1 MVVRQAQD
9 KLLTG
14 LTSQEAQKRLTD
26 FGLNILPSKPPPS
39 SFSIFLDQLKSP
51 LVYVLLF
58 AALIT
63 LFLRDFPDTV
73 IILFAV
79 LINTILGF
87 YQERKAKQAFYAL
100 AKILTPQAKVIR
112 DEEKKIIDAR
122 NLVPGD
128 LVVLEI
134 GDKIPADGV
143 FLQAIDLS
151 VNEAILTGESQA
163 VKKKEN
169 ESGFMGT
176 IVASGR
182 GLMRVNQT
190 GTLTKMGQIAKT
202 LEEKEEKTPLE
213 KQLAQLAKSL
223 AILVGVAALFI
234 FLSGIILGKSVI
246 EMFTTA
252 VALAVAAIPE
262 GLLVS
267 LTVIL
272 AIGMQRILKRKALVK
287 NLASAETLGSVTVI
301 CADKTGTLTE
311 GKMRVVKDDFVDRQL
326 GIKAAA
332 LCNNLHDPLEYA
344 MWDWVKEEGE
354 DPQKIFEDNPR
365 LGEIPFSPKYKY
377 KVTLHPKLLFLSGAP
392 EIVFRKC
399 KVQSAK
405 DKDWERKFK
414 EYGKEGYR
422 LVGFAVAETQNL
434 AEARK
439 IFASLRPDAR
449 KRDRGSASLR
459 FLGLLLYEDPVR
471 PEVEQ
476 VLKECQTAG
485 IKVKIITGDY
495 LETSI
500 AVLEKLGIKI
510 KRDEVIEGEMLEKIS
525 PEELKK
531 TIDKIVLFA
540 RSDPFQKLKI
550 VQALKDNGE
559 VVAMMGDGVNDAPA
573 LQAADIGIVVKESS
587 EVAKE
592 TADIILLDSNFK
604 TIVAAIEEGRGIFD
618 NLQKIV
624 LYLLADAFGE
634 LLVIFGALLM
644 GLPLPLVAGQIL
656 WINLAADSLPDLA
669 LAVDPKRK
677 GLMKE
682 LPRNPKENLL
692 NLEMKFLVFLI
703 SLFAGI
709 STLVIFSFMLRNTGD
724 LFLSRS
730 LAFALLGT
738 NSLFYVFSCRSLRQP
753 VWQTN
758 IFSNRWL
765 LAGVLAGFFLLVI
778 PFYLRPLQVLLKT
791 VPLRIDEWLIVL
803 LLGLLVVG
811 IIEGVKAAFSLV
823 KK

>member
-1 MVVRQAQD
+1 M
-9 KLLTG
+9 TG
-14 LTSQEAQKRLTD
+14 LTSEEARKRLEK
-26 FGLNILPSKPPPS
+26 FGLNTLPEKPPPS
-39 SFSIFLDQLKSP
+39 SFFILLDQFKSP

-79 LINTILGF
+79 FINTILGF
-87 YQERKAKQAFYAL
+87 YQERKAKQAFYVL

-122 NLVPGD
+122 KLVPED

-143 FLQAIDLS
+143 FLQAVDLS
-151 VNEAILTGESQA
+151 VNEAILTGESQP

-169 ESGFMGT
+169 EPGFMGT

-182 GLMRVNQT
+182 GLMRVSQT

-213 KQLAQLAKSL
+213 KQLAQLAKTL
-223 AILVGVAALFI
+223 AILVGLAALFI

-311 GKMRVVKDDFVDRQL
+311 GKMRVVDYLIEEPKNRKTEEL
-326 GIKAAA
+326 LLKAVV
-332 LCNNLHDPLEYA
+332 LCNNMGDPLEVA
-344 MWDWVKEEGE
+344 MMEWALRQKAQGE
-354 DPQKIFEDNPR
+354 LETIKNEYPR
-365 LGEIPFSPKYKY
+365 LDEIPFSPKYKY
-377 KVTLHPKLLFLSGAP
+377 IATLHPGILFLFGAP
-392 EIVFRKC
+392 EVVLRKC
-399 KVQSAK
+399 KAQSAK
-405 DKDWERKFK
+405 RKVWEQKFE
-414 EYGKEGYR
+414 EYGSKGYR
-422 LVGFAVAETQNL
+422 LVGFATAETQNL
-434 AEARK
+434 AEAQK

-449 KRDRGSASLR
+449 KRDRDSASLR

-510 KRDEVIEGEMLEKIS
+510 KKDEVIEGEELEKIS

-531 TIDKIVLFA
+531 RIDKIVLFA
-540 RSDPFQKLKI
+540 RTDPFQKLKI

-573 LQAADIGIVVKESS
+573 LQTADIGIVVRESS

-618 NLQKIV
+618 NLRKIV

-634 LLVIFGALLM
+634 LLVIFGALLV

-677 GLMKE
+677 GLMRE
-682 LPRNPKENLL
+682 LPRNPKESLL
-692 NLEMKFLVFLI
+692 NLEMKSLVFLV

-709 STLVIFSFMLRNTGD
+709 STLVIFSFMLRQTDD

-730 LAFALLGT
+730 LAFAVLGT

-778 PFYLRPLQVLLKT
+778 PFYLRPLQILLKT
-791 VPLRIDEWLIVL
+791 VPLRIGEWLIVL

-811 IIEGVKAAFSLV
+811 IIEGVKATFSLV

>member
-1 MVVRQAQD
+1 MAVLPQKD
-9 KLLTG
+9 FDG
-14 LTSQEAQKRLTD
+14 LTSEEARKRLEK
-26 FGLNILPSKPPPS
+26 FGLNTLPEKPPPS
-39 SFSIFLDQLKSP
+39 SFFILLDQLKSP

-63 LFLRDFPDTV
+63 LFLRDFADTL

-112 DEEKKIIDAR
+112 DGQRKIVDAR

-151 VNEAILTGESQA
+151 VNEAILTGESQP

-182 GLMRVNQT
+182 GLIRVNQT

-213 KQLAQLAKSL
+213 KRLAQLAKNLS
-223 AILVGVAALFI
+223 ILVGLAALFI

-344 MWDWVKEEGE
+344 MWDWAKENVKF
-354 DPQKIFEDNPR
+354 KIENLKLEHPR
-365 LGEIPFSPKYKY
+365 LDEIPFSSQYKY
-377 KVTLHPKLLFLSGAP
+377 IVTLHPGVLFLSGAP
-392 EIVFRKC
+392 EIVLSKC
-399 KVQSAK
+399 KIENVK
-405 DKDWERKFK
+405 FKIWGRKFK

-422 LVGFAVAETQNL
+422 LVGFAYKKASSTK
-434 AEARK
+434 RK
-439 IFASLRPDAR
+439 VQSSDLKDFEW
-449 KRDRGSASLR
+449 
-459 FLGLLLYEDPVR
+459 LGLLLYEDPVR

-500 AVLEKLGIKI
+500 AVLNKLGIKI
-510 KRDEVIEGEMLEKIS
+510 KRDEVIEGEELEKIS
-525 PEELKK
+525 HEELKK
-531 TIDKIVLFA
+531 RIEKIVLFA

-573 LQAADIGIVVKESS
+573 LQKADIGIVVRESS

-618 NLQKIV
+618 NLRKIV
-624 LYLLADAFGE
+624 LYLLTDAFGE

-656 WINLAADSLPDLA
+656 WINLAADSFPDLA

-677 GLMKE
+677 GLMEE

-692 NLEMKFLVFLI
+692 NLEMKSLVFLV

-709 STLVIFSFMLRNTGD
+709 STLVIFSFMLRQTGD

-738 NSLFYVFSCRSLRQP
+738 NSLFYVFSCRSLHQP

-765 LAGVLAGFFLLVI
+765 ILAVGAGFLLLFSAFYLPPLKFLLRTVSLGIFEWGMVVAAGLAVVI
-778 PFYLRPLQVLLKT
+778 L
-791 VPLRIDEWLIVL
+791 
-803 LLGLLVVG
+803 
-811 IIEGVKAAFSLV
+811 IEGTKWFFWFL
-823 KK
+823 KRQNNLLEY